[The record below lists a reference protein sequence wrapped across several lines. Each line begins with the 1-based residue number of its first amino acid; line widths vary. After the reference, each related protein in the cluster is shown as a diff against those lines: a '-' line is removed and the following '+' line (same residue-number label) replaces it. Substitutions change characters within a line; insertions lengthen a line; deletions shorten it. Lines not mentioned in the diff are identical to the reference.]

1 PAQYAQASVAG
12 VIGKQRSLDRIDV
25 AIEGRSHPDRREA
38 SRRAAEI
45 ERGKGDKHARAVA
58 GKPLRLDDRPGGGSR
73 RNVYV
78 SGVLVLQRLGNE
90 KWRISAIFGLD
101 VPTRQV
107 AADAGHAVAYDPR
120 GYHQDDADDGV
131 GALEQIAK
139 SWQTRWY
146 VAFGEAAQPEELE

>member
-1 PAQYAQASVAG
+1 
-12 VIGKQRSLDRIDV
+12 
-25 AIEGRSHPDRREA
+25 
-38 SRRAAEI
+38 
-45 ERGKGDKHARAVA
+45 
-58 GKPLRLDDRPGGGSR
+58 DDRPGGGAR
-73 RNVYV
+73 RNVDV
-78 SGVLVLQRLGNE
+78 SDVFVLQRLGNE

-146 VAFGEAAQPEELE
+146 VAFGEAAQPEELEFTLAEASRKEFGNGVEIALAYFATANLRSRLRRHG